1 MNVHSFHKD
10 TFMKEKRQLIL
21 ESAEK
26 LLATDGFHGLSMQK
40 VANQAGVAAGTI
52 YRYFDDKEAL
62 IEEIKLNIMQ
72 RVATAIQKDIDDNDP
87 IKVRFRAM
95 WLNIWHF
102 AISEKNTFLNR
113 NQYEALPSSNL
124 IKLKE
129 LEKKIF
135 AQVNQLFIDGLE
147 QGVFKPLS
155 VEILIGLSLEA
166 SVCLAK
172 KHSQGFFTLTDDD
185 LNSAIEASWDAI
197 IKH

>member
-10 TFMKEKRQLIL
+10 QFMKEKRRLIL
-21 ESAEK
+21 ESAEM
-26 LLATDGFHGLSMQK
+26 LLARDGFHGLSMQK

-62 IEEIKLNIMQ
+62 IQEIKFNILN
-72 RVATAIQKDIDDNDP
+72 RVACAIQADVCDTDP
-87 IKVRFRAM
+87 LKVRFRTM

-113 NQYEALPSSNL
+113 NQYDSLPSTDL
-124 IKLKE
+124 VKFKE
-129 LEKKIF
+129 LEEKMF
-135 AQVNQLFIDGLE
+135 AQVNQLFVDGLE

-155 VEILIGLSLEA
+155 VEILTGLSLEA
-166 SVCLAK
+166 SVCLAR
-172 KHSQGFFTLTDDD
+172 KHAQGFFTLTNDD
-185 LNSAIEASWDAI
+185 LDAAIEASWDAI

>member
-1 MNVHSFHKD
+1 
-10 TFMKEKRQLIL
+10 MKEKRRLIL
-21 ESAEK
+21 ESAEM
-26 LLATDGFHGLSMQK
+26 LLARDGFHGLSMQK

-62 IEEIKLNIMQ
+62 IQEIKFNILN
-72 RVATAIQKDIDDNDP
+72 RVACAIQADVCDTDP
-87 IKVRFRAM
+87 LKVRFRTM

-113 NQYEALPSSNL
+113 NQYESLPSGDL
-124 IKLKE
+124 AKFRE
-129 LEKKIF
+129 LEKEMF

-166 SVCLAK
+166 SVFLAR
-172 KHSQGFFTLTDDD
+172 KHAQGFFTLTNDD
-185 LNSAIEASWDAI
+185 LNAAIEASWDAI

>member
-10 TFMKEKRQLIL
+10 QFMKEKRQLIL
-21 ESAEK
+21 ESAEQ
-26 LLATDGFHGLSMQK
+26 LLATDGFRGLSMQK

-62 IEEIKLNIMQ
+62 IQEIKLNIMQ
-72 RVATAIQKDIDDNDP
+72 RVAFAIQENVQNSDP
-87 IKVRFRAM
+87 IKIRFRTM
-95 WLNIWHF
+95 WLNIWYF

-113 NQYEALPSSNL
+113 NQYDSLPSSDL
-124 IKLKE
+124 VKFKE
-129 LEKKIF
+129 LEEEMF

-155 VEILIGLSLEA
+155 VEILTGLSLEA
-166 SVCLAK
+166 SVCLAR
-172 KHSQGFFTLTDDD
+172 KHAQGFFTLTNDD
-185 LNSAIEASWDAI
+185 LDAAIEASWDAI